1 MAGER
6 PRTLLWILI
15 GGGAFFLFA
24 LVIFSLLY
32 FSVRGNNG
40 EFDMGGGEKIAVV
53 DVEGVILQAKPFVEQ
68 LKRYGDDSSIKAII
82 LRVDSPGGGAA
93 ASQEMY
99 EAVKRVR
106 DQKKKMIVA
115 SIQTVGASGAYY
127 IASGAS
133 KIYANRASIV
143 GSIGVIAEWVNYGD
157 LLRWAKLKE
166 VLFTAGELKA
176 AGDPAR
182 EMTPAERDYLQ
193 SLVNEMYGQFI
204 HDVADGRKLKVDAV
218 KSLASG
224 RVWTGQQAIGLQL
237 IDKLGGFQDA
247 VDDTAKAVGI
257 HGEPSLVHPEEKKR
271 TLLDI
276 LFGDVTQLLP
286 AQARMLQTN
295 NPSFFY
301 LWR

>member
-32 FSVRGNNG
+32 FGLRGNNG
-40 EFDMGGGEKIAVV
+40 EFDVGGGEKIAVI

-143 GSIGVIAEWVNYGD
+143 GSIGVIAEWVNYGE

-204 HDVADGRKLKVDAV
+204 HDVADGRKLKVDDI
-218 KSLASG
+218 KPLASG
-224 RVWTGQQAIGLQL
+224 RVWTGEQAIGLKL
-237 IDKLGGFQDA
+237 IDRLGGFQDA

-295 NPSFFY
+295 NPTFFY